1 VIYKEYLK
9 RSRAYDLNTKEPFML
24 KQILKKCPQGVGPK
38 SSLLLSQPSQLE
50 INVLLPAAL
59 GRTQDFITGDYLLPA
74 ALGRTQDLI
83 TNLHLLP
90 AAQRANS
97 GLNHKSPSSAC
108 GPMGELRTFFSET
121 VFFCPRPLGEL
132 GTF

>member
-1 VIYKEYLK
+1 MKFGKIIISEYKEYLK
-9 RSRAYDLNTKEPFML
+9 RSRAYDLNTKEPFTL
-24 KQILKKCPQGVGPK
+24 KQSLKKCPQGVGPK

-83 TNLHLLP
+83 TNCHLLP

-97 GLNHKSPSSAC
+97 GLIFQRLFSSAR
-108 GPMGELRTFFSET
+108 GR
-121 VFFCPRPLGEL
+121 
-132 GTF
+132 